1 MLKMSTI
8 KILCKLSLVTGVVFA
23 LSANAEPLHGK
34 FTKNQ
39 AYSAEYSVSSGENSD
54 GMRIERVTVTVHIEE
69 NRAPLTYEYDA
80 DDYPSVEASPLGFLS
95 IIVNSGG
102 MEGHVTYN
110 YLLPYEGA
118 LVSVGTVQTSLHL
131 GKVQSIDV
139 AKSTKM
145 SSADVSRIVSSVVD
159 SGADVFPSTEDP
171 YASAAFLF
179 LGLKCR
185 GGKDYSSLKMLLTEK
200 DIADDPVFY
209 RKLRASICM
218 RNNGARR

>member
-1 MLKMSTI
+1 MVRVVLAMNVI
-8 KILCKLSLVTGVVFA
+8 KTLCNLLLLIGAGFA
-23 LSANAEPLHGK
+23 LSASAESLHGK
-34 FTKNQ
+34 FATNQ
-39 AYSAEYSVSSGENSD
+39 AYTAEYSVSEGENSD
-54 GMRIERVTVTVHIEE
+54 GMRIERVTVTVHIEG

-80 DDYPSVEASPLGFLS
+80 DDYPSVEANLLGFLS

-110 YLLPYEGA
+110 YLLPHEGA

-139 AKSTKM
+139 AKSTRM
-145 SSADVSRIVSSVVD
+145 SSDDVSRMVSSVVD
-159 SGADVFPSTEDP
+159 FGARAFPRTRDP

-185 GGKDYSSLKMLLTEK
+185 GGKDYSFLKALLTQKE
-200 DIADDPVFY
+200 IADDPVFY
-209 RKLRASICM
+209 RKLRASICL
-218 RNNGARR
+218 RN